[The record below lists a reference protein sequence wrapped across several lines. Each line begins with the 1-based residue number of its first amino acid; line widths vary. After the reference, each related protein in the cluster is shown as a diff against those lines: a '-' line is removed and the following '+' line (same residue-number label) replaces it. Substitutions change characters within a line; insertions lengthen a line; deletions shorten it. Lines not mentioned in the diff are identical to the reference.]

1 VKVFSATFYG
11 ASTGN
16 AFPIVLVITYHRSSS
31 SLEPG
36 IFSVFPV
43 VFQLLSCP
51 YHPICCV
58 REFPVCWIATAK
70 RIQLVIGVLVFLIP
84 AFGCW
89 IVVAHLHQLY
99 SSFESE

>member
-1 VKVFSATFYG
+1 MVHRPGS
-11 ASTGN
+11 
-16 AFPIVLVITYHRSSS
+16 FPHRSGHHLSSSSS

-36 IFSVFPV
+36 NFSVFAV

-51 YHPICCV
+51 YHPVCCV

-70 RIQLVIGVLVFLIP
+70 RIQLVSGVLVFLIP

>member
-1 VKVFSATFYG
+1 MVHRP
-11 ASTGN
+11 GN
-16 AFPIVLVITYHRSSS
+16 FPHRSGHHSSSLS

-36 IFSVFPV
+36 NFSVFAV
-43 VFQLLSCP
+43 VFQLLPCP

-58 REFPVCWIATAK
+58 RDFSVCWITTAK
-70 RIQLVIGVLVFLIP
+70 RIQLIISVSFFLIP
-84 AFGCW
+84 VFGCW